1 MYFKIMIESLEKKI
15 AVLDKILVE
24 NNKQKELFGKDD
36 FDEEALKET
45 FDKKSELIDELSALD
60 DGFKEVYD
68 RIKYELAQNKEKY
81 ASEVKKMQE
90 LIKIITDKSMDIEAQ
105 EKRNHLLAQSY
116 FMSLKKNIKK
126 SKTNLKAASKYYKSV
141 SQTNYVDAQFMD
153 RRK

>member
-1 MYFKIMIESLEKKI
+1 
-15 AVLDKILVE
+15 
-24 NNKQKELFGKDD
+24 
-36 FDEEALKET
+36 
-45 FDKKSELIDELSALD
+45 
-60 DGFKEVYD
+60 
-68 RIKYELAQNKEKY
+68 
-81 ASEVKKMQE
+81 MQE